1 MQSLRLVSPRLASY
15 PPTRP
20 FTEVSTSPRF
30 GELDVHR
37 PQRLRFTVLC
47 KRSGAMLMLLMRGWH
62 APSPARASS
71 LQASSS
77 GNMGES
83 GTACHILAHGDATTW
98 LCDDEAGS
106 CVETQHTVLCTEPN
120 DAMHCV
126 LQEGL
131 SIDGKPVWACAP
143 VNLEGGESSRE
154 SSRGAPQRSSSQI
167 HMSLVRR
174 KDA

>member
-1 MQSLRLVSPRLASY
+1 MASY
-15 PPTRP
+15 PPSVQRSFAP
-20 FTEVSTSPRF
+20 AF
-30 GELDVHR
+30 GARRTCHR
-37 PQRLRFTVLC
+37 PQRCGLTVLC
-47 KRSGAMLMLLMRGWH
+47 KRSSEMLMLLMRGWH

-77 GNMGES
+77 SNVGES
-83 GTACHILAHGDATTW
+83 GAACHILAHGDATTW
-98 LCDDEAGS
+98 LCDDGS
-106 CVETQHTVLCTEPN
+106 CVETQHMVLCTEPN

-154 SSRGAPQRSSSQI
+154 SSRGAPQRSSSQL

>member
-1 MQSLRLVSPRLASY
+1 MHCWVARWPLILPPVRSPKSPLRQRL
-15 PPTRP
+15 
-20 FTEVSTSPRF
+20 
-30 GELDVHR
+30 ELDA
-37 PQRLRFTVLC
+37 PPAT
-47 KRSGAMLMLLMRGWH
+47 MLMLLMRGWH

-77 GNMGES
+77 SNVGES
-83 GTACHILAHGDATTW
+83 GAACHILAHGDATTW
-98 LCDDEAGS
+98 LCDDGS
-106 CVETQHTVLCTEPN
+106 CVETQHMVLCTEPN

-143 VNLEGGESSRE
+143 VDLEGGESSRE
-154 SSRGAPQRSSSQI
+154 SSRGAPQRSSSQL

>member
-1 MQSLRLVSPRLASY
+1 
-15 PPTRP
+15 
-20 FTEVSTSPRF
+20 
-30 GELDVHR
+30 
-37 PQRLRFTVLC
+37 
-47 KRSGAMLMLLMRGWH
+47 
-62 APSPARASS
+62 
-71 LQASSS
+71 
-77 GNMGES
+77 MGES

-98 LCDDEAGS
+98 LCDDGS
-106 CVETQHTVLCTEPN
+106 CVETQHMVLCTEPN

-154 SSRGAPQRSSSQI
+154 SSRGAPQRSSSQL

-174 KDA
+174 KGA

>member
-1 MQSLRLVSPRLASY
+1 MHCWVARWPLILPPVRSPKSPLRQRL
-15 PPTRP
+15 
-20 FTEVSTSPRF
+20 
-30 GELDVHR
+30 ELDA
-37 PQRLRFTVLC
+37 PPAT
-47 KRSGAMLMLLMRGWH
+47 MLMLLMRGWH

-77 GNMGES
+77 SNVGES
-83 GTACHILAHGDATTW
+83 GAACHILAHGDATTW
-98 LCDDEAGS
+98 LCDDGS
-106 CVETQHTVLCTEPN
+106 CVETQHMVLCTEPN

-154 SSRGAPQRSSSQI
+154 SSRGAPQRSSSQL

-174 KDA
+174 KGT

>member
-1 MQSLRLVSPRLASY
+1 MASY
-15 PPTRP
+15 PPSVQRSFAP
-20 FTEVSTSPRF
+20 AF
-30 GELDVHR
+30 GARRTCHR
-37 PQRLRFTVLC
+37 PQRLRLTVLC
-47 KRSGAMLMLLMRGWH
+47 KRSSEMLMLLMRGWH

-77 GNMGES
+77 SNVGES
-83 GTACHILAHGDATTW
+83 GAACHILAHGDATTW
-98 LCDDEAGS
+98 LCDDGS
-106 CVETQHTVLCTEPN
+106 CVETQHMVLCTEPN

-154 SSRGAPQRSSSQI
+154 SSRGAPQRSSSQL

>member
-1 MQSLRLVSPRLASY
+1 MHCWVARWPLILPPVRSPKSPLRQRL
-15 PPTRP
+15 
-20 FTEVSTSPRF
+20 
-30 GELDVHR
+30 ELDA
-37 PQRLRFTVLC
+37 PPAT
-47 KRSGAMLMLLMRGWH
+47 MLMLLMRGWH

-77 GNMGES
+77 SNVGES
-83 GTACHILAHGDATTW
+83 GAACHILAHGDATTW
-98 LCDDEAGS
+98 LCDDGS
-106 CVETQHTVLCTEPN
+106 CVETQHMVLCTEPN

-154 SSRGAPQRSSSQI
+154 SSRGAPQRSSSQL

-174 KDA
+174 KGA

>member
-1 MQSLRLVSPRLASY
+1 MHCWVARWPLILPPVRSPKSPLRQRL
-15 PPTRP
+15 
-20 FTEVSTSPRF
+20 
-30 GELDVHR
+30 ELDA
-37 PQRLRFTVLC
+37 PPAT
-47 KRSGAMLMLLMRGWH
+47 MLMLLMRGWH

-77 GNMGES
+77 SNVGES
-83 GTACHILAHGDATTW
+83 GAACHILAHGDATTW
-98 LCDDEAGS
+98 LCDDGS
-106 CVETQHTVLCTEPN
+106 CVETQHTVLCTEPH

-154 SSRGAPQRSSSQI
+154 SSRGAPQRSSSQL

-174 KDA
+174 KGA

>member
-1 MQSLRLVSPRLASY
+1 
-15 PPTRP
+15 
-20 FTEVSTSPRF
+20 
-30 GELDVHR
+30 
-37 PQRLRFTVLC
+37 
-47 KRSGAMLMLLMRGWH
+47 
-62 APSPARASS
+62 
-71 LQASSS
+71 
-77 GNMGES
+77 MGES

-106 CVETQHTVLCTEPN
+106 CVETQHMVLCTEPN

-154 SSRGAPQRSSSQI
+154 SSRGAPQRSSSQL

-174 KDA
+174 KGA

>member
-1 MQSLRLVSPRLASY
+1 MHCWVARWPLILPPVRSPKSPLRQRL
-15 PPTRP
+15 
-20 FTEVSTSPRF
+20 
-30 GELDVHR
+30 ELDA
-37 PQRLRFTVLC
+37 PPAT
-47 KRSGAMLMLLMRGWH
+47 AMLMLLMRGWH

-77 GNMGES
+77 SNVGES
-83 GTACHILAHGDATTW
+83 GAACHILAHGNATTW
-98 LCDDEAGS
+98 LCDDGS
-106 CVETQHTVLCTEPN
+106 CVETEHMVLCTEPIEG
-120 DAMHCV
+120 MHCV

-154 SSRGAPQRSSSQI
+154 SSRGAPQRSSSQL

-174 KDA
+174 KGA

>member
-1 MQSLRLVSPRLASY
+1 MHCWVARWPLILPPVRSPKSPLRQRL
-15 PPTRP
+15 
-20 FTEVSTSPRF
+20 
-30 GELDVHR
+30 ELDALR
-37 PQRLRFTVLC
+37 PQ
-47 KRSGAMLMLLMRGWH
+47 MLMLLMRGWH

-77 GNMGES
+77 SNVGES
-83 GTACHILAHGDATTW
+83 GAACHILAHGDATTW
-98 LCDDEAGS
+98 LCDDGS
-106 CVETQHTVLCTEPN
+106 CVETQHMVLCTEPN

-154 SSRGAPQRSSSQI
+154 SSRGAPQRSSSQL